1 MDAGRDGPYSALE
14 VVPHQCV
21 HQMNQQDEPL
31 PPDLGKQV
39 VPLEEKQVYQDDG
52 KQHMVKNS
60 SDHHVQFHRLLRRNR
75 ILLGGALGL
84 IVIIALVLG
93 LVFGLKN
100 KRSGTTLVTSPSNS
114 SAIPAP
120 TPPISSSPTSPPQR
134 NIAALSFA
142 AESVNNTR
150 VYFQDNVGQIME
162 AANSAEDTKWSV
174 NGTGII
180 GKNGTAIAAAVS
192 RPAYPLVSRFS
203 YMDGVLQV
211 FSQAISV
218 FYLDINNHVREIIYS
233 PSAGTWTSAALPS
246 QGYTAMANS
255 SLTAMYNQCSR
266 CANTTIIAFQDENG
280 FVQVGNLTSGGWTLT
295 QLGSALDPEM
305 GTGLALQPF
314 YLNGSMDQINL
325 YHQTSNLNLSLSS
338 WNPPSKN
345 SPGLSIERP
354 S

>member
-60 SDHHVQFHRLLRRNR
+60 SDHRVQFHRLLRRNR

-93 LVFGLKN
+93 LVFGLKH

-142 AESVNNTR
+142 AESANNTR
-150 VYFQDNVGQIME
+150 VYFQGNAGQIME

-203 YMDGVLQV
+203 YMNWVLQV
-211 FSQAISV
+211 FS
-218 FYLDINNHVREIIYS
+218 
-233 PSAGTWTSAALPS
+233 
-246 QGYTAMANS
+246 
-255 SLTAMYNQCSR
+255 
-266 CANTTIIAFQDENG
+266 
-280 FVQVGNLTSGGWTLT
+280 
-295 QLGSALDPEM
+295 
-305 GTGLALQPF
+305 
-314 YLNGSMDQINL
+314 
-325 YHQTSNLNLSLSS
+325 
-338 WNPPSKN
+338 
-345 SPGLSIERP
+345 
-354 S
+354 